1 MFIKYERL
9 QDLCYKCGTLGHDL
23 RSCRKERI
31 MSAVHPAIPRYGP
44 RLGVSPARPLY
55 FIMAENRRR
64 REKPVAGPS
73 MEEEVQAPGP
83 FEEEGAG
90 HVPPSND
97 GVQGGVQ
104 SLGNGIEE
112 QRGRWDFIRGS
123 VAVRREEI

>member
-31 MSAVHPAIPRYGP
+31 MSAVHPAILRYGP
-44 RLGVSPARPLY
+44 RLGVSPARPLS

-73 MEEEVQAPGP
+73 MEEEVRPLDRLRKKVLGMFLQVMMEYKAVCSHWVMGSRSRGGDGTLL
-83 FEEEGAG
+83 EG
-90 HVPPSND
+90 
-97 GVQGGVQ
+97 
-104 SLGNGIEE
+104 L
-112 QRGRWDFIRGS
+112 
-123 VAVRREEI
+123 